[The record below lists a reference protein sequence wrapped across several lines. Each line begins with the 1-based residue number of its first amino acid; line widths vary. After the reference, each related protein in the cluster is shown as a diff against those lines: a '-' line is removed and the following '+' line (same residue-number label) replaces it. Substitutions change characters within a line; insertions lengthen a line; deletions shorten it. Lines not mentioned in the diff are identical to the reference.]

1 MKKNSTIKVIA
12 LVIGIFTIEGM
23 FLNIYAKEQENVKQA
38 AIAAKIKEVT
48 SINAEA
54 VEKTPIEGIYEI
66 VANKGNI
73 IFYYA
78 PKSELIIFGE
88 IYDKNKKSLTQ
99 EKRDQLQSRKLTG
112 IPLDKAIKIGTGKN
126 KVIEFTDPDCPYC
139 RQAAQYFKDKN
150 VTKYVYLIPITRLHP
165 KAEEKAKYILAA
177 DDKVKAY
184 YEVMSGA
191 KDKDDLGSQKISK
204 DINAMYQAQQSIGN
218 SIGVTGTPVFWINGK
233 YVQGANIKMFD
244 TLLIK

>member
-1 MKKNSTIKVIA
+1 MKKNSRITVIA
-12 LVIGIFTIEGM
+12 LVIGVFAIVSM
-23 FLNIYAKEQENVKQA
+23 AVNIQAKEQENVKQT
-38 AIAAKIKEVT
+38 IAAKIKEIA
-48 SINAEA
+48 SINVEA
-54 VEKTPIEGIYEI
+54 VEKSPIEGIYEI
-66 VANKGNI
+66 VANKGSI
-73 IFYYA
+73 VFYYA

-99 EKRDQLQSRKLTG
+99 EKRDQLQAKKITD

-139 RQAAQYFKDKN
+139 RQAAEYFKNKN

-177 DDKVKAY
+177 EDKAKTY

-204 DINAMYQAQQSIGN
+204 DVNAMYQAQQSIGN
-218 SIGVTGTPVFWINGK
+218 AIGITGTPVFWINGK
-233 YVQGANIKMFD
+233 YVQGANMKMFD

>member
-1 MKKNSTIKVIA
+1 MKKNSRIIVIT
-12 LVIGIFTIEGM
+12 LVIGVFAIVSM
-23 FLNIYAKEQENVKQA
+23 AVNIQAKEQENVKQA
-38 AIAAKIKEVT
+38 ITVKIKEIA
-48 SINAEA
+48 SINVEA

-66 VANKGNI
+66 VANKGSI
-73 IFYYA
+73 VFYYA

-99 EKRDQLQSRKLTG
+99 EKRDQLQTNKLTD

-139 RQAAQYFKDKN
+139 RQAAEYFKNKN
-150 VTKYVYLIPITRLHP
+150 VTKYVYLIPIVQLHP

-177 DDKVKAY
+177 EDKVKAY

-191 KDKDDLGSQKISK
+191 KDKDDLSGQKISK
-204 DINAMYQAQQSIGN
+204 DVNDMYQAQQSIGN
-218 SIGVTGTPVFWINGK
+218 KIGITGTPAFWINGK
-233 YVQGANIKMFD
+233 YVPGANIKMFD
-244 TLLIK
+244 TLLVK

>member
-1 MKKNSTIKVIA
+1 MKKNSRITVIA
-12 LVIGIFTIEGM
+12 LVIGVFAIGSM
-23 FLNIYAKEQENVKQA
+23 AVNIQAKERENVKQA
-38 AIAAKIKEVT
+38 ITAKIKEIA

-54 VEKTPIEGIYEI
+54 VEKSPIEGIYEI
-66 VANKGNI
+66 VANKGSI
-73 IFYYA
+73 VFYYA

-99 EKRDQLQSRKLTG
+99 EKRDQLQAKKLTD

-139 RQAAQYFKDKN
+139 RQAAEYFKNKN
-150 VTKYVYLIPITRLHP
+150 VTKYVYLIPITQLHP

-177 DDKVKAY
+177 EDKVKAY

-191 KDKDDLGSQKISK
+191 KDKDDLSSQKISK
-204 DINAMYQAQQSIGN
+204 DVNDMYQAQQSIGN
-218 SIGVTGTPVFWINGK
+218 KIGITGTPAFWINGK
-233 YVQGANIKMFD
+233 YVPGANIKMFD
-244 TLLIK
+244 TLLVK

>member
-1 MKKNSTIKVIA
+1 MKKNSRITVIA
-12 LVIGIFTIEGM
+12 LVIGVFAIVSM
-23 FLNIYAKEQENVKQA
+23 AVNIQAKEQENVKL

-48 SINAEA
+48 TISVEA

-66 VANKGNI
+66 VANKGSVV
-73 IFYYA
+73 FYYA

-99 EKRDQLQSRKLTG
+99 EKRDQLQASKLTE

-139 RQAAQYFKDKN
+139 RQAAEYFKNKN
-150 VTKYVYLIPITRLHP
+150 VTKYVYLIPIVQLHP

-177 DDKVKAY
+177 EDKVKAY

-191 KDKDDLGSQKISK
+191 KDKDDLSSQKISK
-204 DINAMYQAQQSIGN
+204 EVNDMYQAQQSIGN
-218 SIGVTGTPVFWINGK
+218 KIGITGTPAFWINGK
-233 YVQGANIKMFD
+233 YVPGANIKMFD
-244 TLLIK
+244 TLLVK

>member
-1 MKKNSTIKVIA
+1 MKKNSKIKVIA
-12 LVIGIFTIEGM
+12 LVIGIFAIEGM
-23 FLNIYAKEQENVKQA
+23 VLNIQAKEPENVKQ

-48 SINAEA
+48 SINVEA

-66 VANKGNI
+66 VANKGSI

-99 EKRDQLQSRKLTG
+99 EKRDQLQAQKLAD

-126 KVIEFTDPDCPYC
+126 KIIEFTDPDCPYC
-139 RQAAQYFKDKN
+139 RKAALYFKDKN
-150 VTKYVYLIPITRLHP
+150 VTKYVYLIPIAQLHP
-165 KAEEKAKYILAA
+165 KSEEKAKYILAA
-177 DDKVKAY
+177 EDKAKAY

-191 KDKDDLGSQKISK
+191 KDKDDLGSQKVSK
-204 DINAMYQAQQSIGN
+204 DVNAMYQTQQSIGN
-218 SIGVTGTPVFWINGK
+218 AIGITGTPVFWINGK

>member
-1 MKKNSTIKVIA
+1 MKKNSRIIVIA
-12 LVIGIFTIEGM
+12 LVIGAFAIVSM
-23 FLNIYAKEQENVKQA
+23 AVNIQAKEQENVKQ

-48 SINAEA
+48 SINVES
-54 VEKTPIEGIYEI
+54 VEKSPIEGIYEI
-66 VANKGNI
+66 VANKGSI
-73 IFYYA
+73 VFYYA

-99 EKRDQLQSRKLTG
+99 EKRDQLQANKLTD

-139 RQAAQYFKDKN
+139 RQAAEYFKNKN
-150 VTKYVYLIPITRLHP
+150 VTKYVYLIPITQLHP

-177 DDKVKAY
+177 EDKVKAY

-191 KDKDDLGSQKISK
+191 KDKDDLSSQKISQ
-204 DINAMYQAQQSIGN
+204 DVNDMYQAQQSIGN
-218 SIGVTGTPVFWINGK
+218 KIGITGTPAFWINGK
-233 YVQGANIKMFD
+233 YVPGANIKMFD
-244 TLLIK
+244 TLLVK

>member
-1 MKKNSTIKVIA
+1 MKKNSRIIVIT
-12 LVIGIFTIEGM
+12 LVIGVFAIVSM
-23 FLNIYAKEQENVKQA
+23 AVNIQAKEQENVKQA
-38 AIAAKIKEVT
+38 ITVKIKEIA
-48 SINAEA
+48 SINVEA

-66 VANKGNI
+66 VANKGSI
-73 IFYYA
+73 VFYYA

-99 EKRDQLQSRKLTG
+99 EKRDQLQTNKLTD

-139 RQAAQYFKDKN
+139 RQAAEYFKNKN
-150 VTKYVYLIPITRLHP
+150 VTKYVYLIPIAQLHP

-177 DDKVKAY
+177 EDKVKAY

-191 KDKDDLGSQKISK
+191 KDKDDLSGQKISK
-204 DINAMYQAQQSIGN
+204 DVNDMYQAQQSIGN
-218 SIGVTGTPVFWINGK
+218 KIGITGTPAFWINGK
-233 YVQGANIKMFD
+233 YVPGANIKMFD
-244 TLLIK
+244 TLLVK

>member
-1 MKKNSTIKVIA
+1 MKKNSRIIVIA
-12 LVIGIFTIEGM
+12 LVIGVFAIVSM
-23 FLNIYAKEQENVKQA
+23 AVNIQAKEQENVKQA
-38 AIAAKIKEVT
+38 ITAKIKEVT
-48 SINAEA
+48 TISVEA

-66 VANKGNI
+66 VANKGSI
-73 IFYYA
+73 VFYYA

-99 EKRDQLQSRKLTG
+99 EKRDQLQTNKLTD

-139 RQAAQYFKDKN
+139 RQAAEYFKNKN
-150 VTKYVYLIPITRLHP
+150 VTKYVYLIPITQLHP

-177 DDKVKAY
+177 EDKVKAY

-191 KDKDDLGSQKISK
+191 KDKDDLSSQKISK
-204 DINAMYQAQQSIGN
+204 DVNDMYQAQQSIGN
-218 SIGVTGTPVFWINGK
+218 KIGITGTPAFWINGK
-233 YVQGANIKMFD
+233 YVPGANIKMFD
-244 TLLIK
+244 TLLVK

>member
-1 MKKNSTIKVIA
+1 MKKNSQIKVIA
-12 LVIGIFTIEGM
+12 LVIGIFAIEGM
-23 FLNIYAKEQENVKQA
+23 AVNIQAKEPENVKQ

-48 SINAEA
+48 TINVEA

-66 VANKGNI
+66 VANKGSI

-99 EKRDQLQSRKLTG
+99 EKRDQLQAQKLAD

-150 VTKYVYLIPITRLHP
+150 VTKYVYLIPIIRLHP

-177 DDKVKAY
+177 EDKAKAY

-191 KDKDDLGSQKISK
+191 KDKDDLDSQKISK
-204 DINAMYQAQQSIGN
+204 DVNAIYQAQQSIGN
-218 SIGVTGTPVFWINGK
+218 TIGITGTPVFWINGK

>member
-1 MKKNSTIKVIA
+1 MKKNSRITVIA
-12 LVIGIFTIEGM
+12 LVIGVFAIVSM
-23 FLNIYAKEQENVKQA
+23 AVNIQAKEQENVKL

-48 SINAEA
+48 TISVEA

-66 VANKGNI
+66 VANKGSVV
-73 IFYYA
+73 FYYA

-99 EKRDQLQSRKLTG
+99 EKRDQLQAKKITD

-139 RQAAQYFKDKN
+139 RQAAEYFKNKN
-150 VTKYVYLIPITRLHP
+150 VTKYVYLIPIVQLHP

-177 DDKVKAY
+177 EDKVKAY

-191 KDKDDLGSQKISK
+191 KDKDDLSSQKISK
-204 DINAMYQAQQSIGN
+204 EVNDMYQAQQSIGN
-218 SIGVTGTPVFWINGK
+218 KIGITGTPAFWINGK
-233 YVQGANIKMFD
+233 YVPGANIKMFD
-244 TLLIK
+244 TLLVK

>member
-1 MKKNSTIKVIA
+1 MAV
-12 LVIGIFTIEGM
+12 
-23 FLNIYAKEQENVKQA
+23 NIQAKAQENVKQA
-38 AIAAKIKEVT
+38 ITVKIKEIA
-48 SINAEA
+48 SINVEA

-66 VANKGNI
+66 VANKGSI
-73 IFYYA
+73 VFYYA

-99 EKRDQLQSRKLTG
+99 EKRDQLQTNKLTD

-139 RQAAQYFKDKN
+139 RQAAEYFKNKN
-150 VTKYVYLIPITRLHP
+150 VTKYVYLIPIAQLHP

-177 DDKVKAY
+177 EDKVKAY

-191 KDKDDLGSQKISK
+191 KDKDDLSGQKISK
-204 DINAMYQAQQSIGN
+204 DVNDMYQAQQSIGN
-218 SIGVTGTPVFWINGK
+218 KIGITGTPAFWINGK
-233 YVQGANIKMFD
+233 YVPGANIKMFD
-244 TLLIK
+244 TLLVK

>member
-1 MKKNSTIKVIA
+1 MKNNSRILVIA
-12 LVIGIFTIEGM
+12 LAIVIFAIVSM
-23 FLNIYAKEQENVKQA
+23 AVNIQAKEQENVKQA
-38 AIAAKIKEVT
+38 ITAKIKEIA
-48 SINAEA
+48 SINVEA

-66 VANKGNI
+66 VANKGSI
-73 IFYYA
+73 VFYYA

-99 EKRDQLQSRKLTG
+99 EKRDQLQAKKITD

-139 RQAAQYFKDKN
+139 RQAAEYFKNKN
-150 VTKYVYLIPITRLHP
+150 VTKYVYLIPITQLHP

-177 DDKVKAY
+177 EDKVKAY

-191 KDKDDLGSQKISK
+191 KDKDDLSSQKISK
-204 DINAMYQAQQSIGN
+204 DVNDMYQAQQSIGN
-218 SIGVTGTPVFWINGK
+218 KIGITGTPAFWINGK
-233 YVQGANIKMFD
+233 YVPGANIKMFD
-244 TLLIK
+244 TLLEK

>member
-1 MKKNSTIKVIA
+1 MKKNSKVIVIA
-12 LVIGIFTIEGM
+12 LVIGIFAIVSM
-23 FLNIYAKEQENVKQA
+23 AVNIQAKEQENVKQA
-38 AIAAKIKEVT
+38 IAAKIKEVT
-48 SINAEA
+48 TISVEA

-66 VANKGNI
+66 VANKGGI

-78 PKSELIIFGE
+78 PKSGLIIFGE

-99 EKRDQLQSRKLTG
+99 EKHDQLQASKLTD

-139 RQAAQYFKDKN
+139 RQAAEYFKNKN
-150 VTKYVYLIPITRLHP
+150 VTKYVYLIPITQLHP

-177 DDKVKAY
+177 EDKVKAY

-191 KDKDDLGSQKISK
+191 KDKDDLSSQKISK
-204 DINAMYQAQQSIGN
+204 EVNDMYQAQQSIGN
-218 SIGVTGTPVFWINGK
+218 KIGITGTPAFWINGK
-233 YVQGANIKMFD
+233 YVPGANIKMFD
-244 TLLIK
+244 TLLVK

>member
-1 MKKNSTIKVIA
+1 MKKNSKILVIA
-12 LVIGIFTIEGM
+12 LAIIIFTVAGTAVKIQ
-23 FLNIYAKEQENVKQA
+23 AKEQENVKQA
-38 AIAAKIKEVT
+38 IAAKIKEVT
-48 SINAEA
+48 LINVEA
-54 VEKTPIEGIYEI
+54 VEKTPLEGIYEI
-66 VANKGNI
+66 VANKGSI

-99 EKRDQLQSRKLTG
+99 EKRDQLQAKKITD

-139 RQAAQYFKDKN
+139 RQAAEYFKNKN
-150 VTKYVYLIPITRLHP
+150 VTKYVYLIPITQLHP

-177 DDKVKAY
+177 EDKVKAY

-191 KDKDDLGSQKISK
+191 KDKDDLSSQKISK
-204 DINAMYQAQQSIGN
+204 DVNDMYQAQQSIGN
-218 SIGVTGTPVFWINGK
+218 KIGITGTPAFWINGK
-233 YVQGANIKMFD
+233 YVPGANIKMFD
-244 TLLIK
+244 TLLVK

>member
-1 MKKNSTIKVIA
+1 MKKNSRIIVIA
-12 LVIGIFTIEGM
+12 LVIGVFAIVSM
-23 FLNIYAKEQENVKQA
+23 AVNIQAKEQENVKQA
-38 AIAAKIKEVT
+38 ITAKIKEIA
-48 SINAEA
+48 SINVEA

-66 VANKGNI
+66 VANKGSI
-73 IFYYA
+73 VFYYA

-99 EKRDQLQSRKLTG
+99 EKRDQLQTNKLTD

-139 RQAAQYFKDKN
+139 RQAAEYFKNKN
-150 VTKYVYLIPITRLHP
+150 VTKYVYLIPITQLHP

-177 DDKVKAY
+177 EDKVKAY

-191 KDKDDLGSQKISK
+191 KDKDDLSGQKISK
-204 DINAMYQAQQSIGN
+204 DVNDMYQAQQSIGN
-218 SIGVTGTPVFWINGK
+218 KIGITGTPAFWINGK
-233 YVQGANIKMFD
+233 YVPGANIKMFD
-244 TLLIK
+244 TLLVK